1 MLFPARAFAH
11 VVPASATVES
21 EKQRFG
27 VCLSVCFL
35 GCHLSVN
42 KISFYSS
49 NQSGSEEHISLIT
62 VMFCFNQFAF
72 TVQVEHKIS
81 TTPFFGFI
89 LICLYFTAGHF
100 HTCTLQIM

>member
-11 VVPASATVES
+11 VVPASVTVES

-42 KISFYSS
+42 KFSYSS
-49 NQSGSEEHISLIT
+49 NQSGSEEHICLIT
-62 VMFCFNQFAF
+62 LMFCFNEFAF

-81 TTPFFGFI
+81 TTPFLDFI
-89 LICLYFTAGHF
+89 LICLYFTASHF